1 MQPKLT
7 KEQKKERYKKTP
19 EEEQAL
25 KDKFGTVAGK
35 IDTLKPDLGNAHFDI
50 SFQDRQRLRK
60 IVKTI
65 HFKHYPKEFIN
76 DKEADKLIEA
86 LGPKV
91 AEDMIKKYLETA
103 RLILC
108 IEIFFSF
115 FYSIKFTQITINR
128 KE

>member
-91 AEDMIKKYLETA
+91 AQDMIKKYLEQV
-103 RLILC
+103 
-108 IEIFFSF
+108 
-115 FYSIKFTQITINR
+115 K
-128 KE
+128 

>member
-19 EEEQAL
+19 AEEQAL

-91 AEDMIKKYLETA
+91 AEDMIKKYLEQV
-103 RLILC
+103 
-108 IEIFFSF
+108 
-115 FYSIKFTQITINR
+115 K
-128 KE
+128 

>member
-91 AEDMIKKYLETA
+91 AEDMIKKYLEQV
-103 RLILC
+103 
-108 IEIFFSF
+108 
-115 FYSIKFTQITINR
+115 K
-128 KE
+128 

>member
-7 KEQKKERYKKTP
+7 KEQKKELYSKTP
-19 EEEQAL
+19 EEEQFL
-25 KDKFGTVAGK
+25 KEKFGTVGGK

-91 AEDMIKKYLETA
+91 AQDMIKKYLEQV
-103 RLILC
+103 
-108 IEIFFSF
+108 
-115 FYSIKFTQITINR
+115 K
-128 KE
+128 

>member
-7 KEQKKERYKKTP
+7 KEQKKELYSKTP
-19 EEEQAL
+19 EEEQFL

-65 HFKHYPKEFIN
+65 HFKHYPKEFIT
-76 DKEADKLIEA
+76 DKEADKLIES

-91 AEDMIKKYLETA
+91 AQDMIKKYLEQV
-103 RLILC
+103 
-108 IEIFFSF
+108 
-115 FYSIKFTQITINR
+115 K
-128 KE
+128 